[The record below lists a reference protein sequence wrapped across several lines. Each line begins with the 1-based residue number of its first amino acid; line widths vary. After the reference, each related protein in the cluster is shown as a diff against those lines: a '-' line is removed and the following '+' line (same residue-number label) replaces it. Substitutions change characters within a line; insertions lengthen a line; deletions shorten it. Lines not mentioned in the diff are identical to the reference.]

1 MPEEKSLKPVSK
13 SQLDPVY
20 IQKLIDKIEKL
31 DPNSTLERSEFLL
44 LNDELDSIIEALEK
58 ENASR

>member
-1 MPEEKSLKPVSK
+1 MKPVSK